1 MRLRATDG
9 LCLALAMLW
18 LGVHS
23 ASSLAQSDPN
33 DSLKPRRVSLEPRDD
48 VEQQTDVVYAAY
60 GERQVKLD
68 LFLPRNEETGRSA
81 VVVVHGGGWLQG
93 DRTRFHAL
101 AQALAARGFVTAAIE
116 YRLGGEARFP
126 AAIHDCNAAVRWLRA
141 NAERLRVDPQKIGAV
156 GGSAGGHLVALMA
169 AAPQVASL
177 QGDGGN
183 VDQSSALQAAVVMAG
198 PLELTTGS
206 VAERSRTGGDS
217 SNANRWFGKTI
228 DEAPELYE
236 LASPYTHL
244 SERTPPMLF
253 MAGEFDQ
260 PQRNVASRDRLR
272 SFKVKTDVF
281 AYADGKHGCWNQ
293 HPWFE
298 PMVDDMDAFLSEAL
312 KKSPRADDTRPLAMP
327 WGELH
332 RLADR
337 LELRLA
343 SLPESASGVSIN
355 VPRFNNP
362 VGPIFIKGDE
372 SKKPLTLKPGL
383 TDWTIE
389 LPKSVAAGESDMT
402 IVVETV
408 GRPYLPTLPRIVS
421 SAAEATLL

>member
-48 VEQQTDVVYAAY
+48 VEQQTDVVYATY
-60 GERQVKLD
+60 GERQLKLD

-101 AQALAARGFVTAAIE
+101 AQALAARGFVTSAIE
-116 YRLGGEARFP
+116 YRLGGEAKFP
-126 AAIHDCNAAVRWLRA
+126 AAIRDCNAAVRWLRA

-236 LASPYTHL
+236 LASPYT
-244 SERTPPMLF
+244 
-253 MAGEFDQ
+253 
-260 PQRNVASRDRLR
+260 
-272 SFKVKTDVF
+272 
-281 AYADGKHGCWNQ
+281 
-293 HPWFE
+293 
-298 PMVDDMDAFLSEAL
+298 
-312 KKSPRADDTRPLAMP
+312 
-327 WGELH
+327 
-332 RLADR
+332 
-337 LELRLA
+337 
-343 SLPESASGVSIN
+343 
-355 VPRFNNP
+355 
-362 VGPIFIKGDE
+362 
-372 SKKPLTLKPGL
+372 
-383 TDWTIE
+383 
-389 LPKSVAAGESDMT
+389 
-402 IVVETV
+402 
-408 GRPYLPTLPRIVS
+408 
-421 SAAEATLL
+421 